1 LYFRAIRSVLNYFV
15 YIIYSAGTDTFY
27 RGQTSNIEDRLRRHN
42 AGREKF
48 ASRGTPWE
56 LVWCTEKDT
65 RSEALLLERK
75 LKNMSR
81 DKLIKFM
88 HRYKEECAGPDAL
101 ILLDQWSGC

>member
-1 LYFRAIRSVLNYFV
+1 LKYFV
-15 YIIYSAGTDTFY
+15 YIIYSVGTDTFY

-48 ASRGTPWE
+48 TLRGIPWE
-56 LVWCTEKDT
+56 LIWWTEKDT

-81 DKLIKFM
+81 YKLIKFM
-88 HRYKEECAGPDAL
+88 VKYKEECARPDAL